1 MIKFLNYSHSN
12 LSRTLEIQE
21 VEAGLKTAAKTV
33 AEETQKVQNNIENVA
48 ANEVNLDA
56 KIEKKKVERIDFFF
70 TCSQIK

>member
-1 MIKFLNYSHSN
+1 MIKYLNYSHCK

-56 KIEKKKVERIDFFF
+56 KIEKKKVEQIDFFL
-70 TCSQIK
+70 TCLKIE

>member
-1 MIKFLNYSHSN
+1 MP
-12 LSRTLEIQE
+12 RTLEIQE

>member
-1 MIKFLNYSHSN
+1 M
-12 LSRTLEIQE
+12 SRTLEIQE

-33 AEETQKVQNNIENVA
+33 ADETQKVQNNIENVA

>member
-1 MIKFLNYSHSN
+1 M
-12 LSRTLEIQE
+12 SRTLEIQE

-56 KIEKKKVERIDFFF
+56 KIEKKKVEQIDF
-70 TCSQIK
+70 S

>member
-1 MIKFLNYSHSN
+1 M
-12 LSRTLEIQE
+12 SRTLEIQE

>member
-33 AEETQKVQNNIENVA
+33 ADETQKVQNNIENVA